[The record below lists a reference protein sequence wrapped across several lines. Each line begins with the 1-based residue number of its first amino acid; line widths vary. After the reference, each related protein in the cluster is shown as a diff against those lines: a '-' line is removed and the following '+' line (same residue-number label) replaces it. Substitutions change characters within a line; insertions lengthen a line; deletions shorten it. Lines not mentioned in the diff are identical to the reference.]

1 MASFSYEALLND
13 KVRFLQGTQSDLNK
27 YLPSS
32 SDAKKG
38 KALEGAFYLTTD
50 THKLYVGRK
59 ISTVPNPNP
68 HSVAV
73 GDVYPEE
80 VSSGLTVVSQVSDLT
95 TAAQNGQVHDG
106 DIYYV
111 QNGNILCVY
120 EGAET
125 SATISG
131 TTYSGWVQINAPA
144 GIRGFTTTVIDD
156 ATNNAVEI
164 TSQIETEKSG
174 TDRYQSTSFELKE
187 GSNVQIEVDSTT
199 QTGDPP
205 RVIISATDTTYQAG
219 TVASAAGTTN
229 GTSTTANNGAF
240 IGLKKNGASTLD
252 STVVIKGANH
262 VGVTSDAAGNITVS
276 GPNFAGKG
284 VAASAV
290 QNGNGFQFT
299 LDYTPGDGSSAQSIS
314 YANNG
319 GEIDPLVKY
328 GAGGIDLGNS
338 TTSSQQTVH
347 FVSGTATLDIYS
359 KAETDA
365 VIGQAISDRLAA
377 ANAMTYM
384 GTIKDN
390 SSTNSG
396 VTATAVINTLKTNG
410 TAHNGDTYKAAC
422 DFTWSQ
428 DGQNLYVKKGDL
440 IIIRGTEV
448 NGVIPTANFAIDVV
462 PAGDEPFIAPN
473 FTPDPNGDAVVPN
486 SSPSVLAGTEIDF
499 VDSKTASQ
507 SLVAGINIKG
517 SDKIKVASEVPTGQ
531 SNQINL
537 TISHKGSAVTPV
549 TNATLTTATLN
560 ATTPD
565 GLGSDPVQLYVLNS
579 SSSIATDNYGHVTGI
594 TGKAITFRHNRL
606 RAGSVAYSSTAAAN
620 LASGILSQ
628 GDATVTLY
636 DTYANAGAS
645 VTLQSSTLQIGAN
658 DSTPANATAL
668 AIDITWGAFN

>member
-1 MASFSYEALLND
+1 MASFAYEALLND

-32 SDAKKG
+32 TDAKKG

-125 SATISG
+125 SATIGG
-131 TTYSGWVQINAPA
+131 TTYSGWVQINAPG
-144 GIRGFTTTVIDD
+144 GIRGFTTTATAD
-156 ATNNAVEI
+156 APNNAVEI
-164 TSQIETEKSG
+164 TSTIETEKTG
-174 TDRYQSTSFELKE
+174 ADRYKPTSFELKE
-187 GSNVQIEVDSTT
+187 GSNVQISVDSTV
-199 QTGDPP
+199 QSGDPP
-205 RVIISATDTTYQAG
+205 RVIISATDSTYAAG
-219 TVASAAGTTN
+219 TAASASGTTN
-229 GTSTTANNGAF
+229 GTSTSATNGGF
-240 IGLKKNGASTLD
+240 IGLKKNGGSTLD

-276 GPNFAGKG
+276 GPNFANKG

-314 YANNG
+314 HSTKS
-319 GEIDPLVKY
+319 EIDPLVKY
-328 GAGGIDLGNS
+328 GVGSIDLGNNN
-338 TTSSQQTVH
+338 TSAQETVH
-347 FVSGTATLDIYS
+347 FVSGTATLNIYS
-359 KAETDA
+359 KDETDA
-365 VIGQAISDRLAA
+365 VIDQAISDRLAA

-422 DFTWSQ
+422 NFTWSQ

-448 NGVIPTANFAIDVV
+448 DGVIPSANFTVDVI
-462 PAGDEPFIAPN
+462 PSGDEPFIAPSY
-473 FTPDPNGDAVVPN
+473 TQDPDGTAVV
-486 SSPSVLAGTEIDF
+486 SGTTDLAGTEIDLI
-499 VDSKTASQ
+499 DSKSTST
-507 SLVAGINIKG
+507 SLVAGMNIKG
-517 SDKIKVASEVPTGQ
+517 SDKILVASQIPNGQ
-531 SNQINL
+531 PNQINL

-549 TNATLTTATLN
+549 TNATLTPATL
-560 ATTPD
+560 ASTSPD
-565 GLGSDPVQLYVLNS
+565 GIGSDPVELYVLNS
-579 SSSIATDNYGHVTGI
+579 SSSIGTDNYGHVTGI

-606 RAGSVAYSSTAAAN
+606 RSGAVAYSSTAAAN
-620 LASGILSQ
+620 LDSGILSQ

-636 DTYANAGAS
+636 DTYSNAGAS
-645 VTLQSSTLQIGAN
+645 ITLQSSTLQIGAN
-658 DSTPANATAL
+658 DSTPTDATAL

>member
-32 SDAKKG
+32 NDTKKG

-68 HSVAV
+68 YSVAV

-80 VSSGLTVVSQVSDLT
+80 VSSGLTVVAQVSDLT
-95 TAAQNGQVHDG
+95 SAVQNGQVHDG

-111 QNGNILCVY
+111 QDGNILCVY
-120 EGAET
+120 ESAEN
-125 SATISG
+125 SATIGG
-131 TTYSGWVQINAPA
+131 TTYSGWVQINAPG
-144 GIRGFTTTVIDD
+144 GINGFTTRATVDV
-156 ATNNAVEI
+156 TNSAVEI
-164 TSQIETEKSG
+164 TSEIETEKTG
-174 TDRYQSTSFELKE
+174 PDRYKPTSFELKE
-187 GSNVQIEVDSTT
+187 GSNVQIAIDSTT
-199 QTGDPP
+199 QSTDPP

-219 TVASAAGTTN
+219 TAASAAGTIN
-229 GTSTTANNGAF
+229 GTSTSATNGGF
-240 IGLKKNGASTLD
+240 IGLKKNGGSSLD

-262 VGVTSDAAGNITVS
+262 IGVTSDADGNITVS
-276 GPNFAGKG
+276 GPNFTNKG

-314 YANNG
+314 HSTKS
-319 GEIDPLVKY
+319 EIDPLVKY
-328 GAGGIDLGNS
+328 GVGGIDLGNNN
-338 TTSSQQTVH
+338 TSAQETAH

-359 KAETDA
+359 KDETDA
-365 VIGQAISDRLAA
+365 VIGRAISDRLAA

-390 SSTNSG
+390 SQTNED
-396 VTATAVINTLKTNG
+396 VTATAIINTIATNG
-410 TAHNGDTYKAAC
+410 TGHNGDTYKAAC
-422 DFTWSQ
+422 DFTYGSTK
-428 DGQNLYVKKGDL
+428 VKKGDL
-440 IIIRGTEV
+440 IILRGTEV
-448 NGVIPTANFAIDVV
+448 NGVIPTANLSIDIV
-462 PAGDEPFIAPN
+462 PSGDEPFITASY
-473 FTPDPNGDAVVPN
+473 TQDPNGTAVVAN
-486 SSPSVLAGTEIDF
+486 TNTLAGTEIDL
-499 VDSKTASQ
+499 VDSKASNV
-507 SLVAGINIKG
+507 LVAGVNIKG
-517 SDKIKVASEVPTGQ
+517 SDKILVSSVIPNDQT
-531 SNQINL
+531 NQINL
-537 TISHKGSAVTPV
+537 TISHKGSPVTPV
-549 TNATLTTATLN
+549 TDAALTTATLN

-565 GLGSDPVQLYVLNS
+565 GIGSDPVSLYVLNS

-606 RAGSVAYSSTAAAN
+606 RTGSISYSTTPTAN

-658 DSTPANATAL
+658 DDTPANATAL